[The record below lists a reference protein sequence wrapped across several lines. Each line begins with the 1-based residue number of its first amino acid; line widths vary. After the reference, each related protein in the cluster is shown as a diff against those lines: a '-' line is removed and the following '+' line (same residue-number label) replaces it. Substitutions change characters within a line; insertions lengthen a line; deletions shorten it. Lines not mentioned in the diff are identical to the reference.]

1 MTRSASNDALA
12 ARLAQVKQLVCFML
26 LFNLAELQVFLQM
39 QESIVLLKNDGGLLP
54 VAQSSTLTSVVV
66 FGDESTVHGS
76 GSGGVT
82 MPFVSLISASL
93 KQMGHNATY
102 STVTDPSAAATL
114 AKAASLVV
122 VAVSVATGE
131 GMDRTTLSLSGGR
144 AKVPYDQDKL
154 VAAIGAAAGKK
165 TVVVARCSGA
175 FAMPWLGSVAALLYQ
190 LMPGQGGGVQCVCS
204 WHENT
209 VEGCAQRPV
218 AVILPCDRT
227 QPLEKLCRDDSSGRW
242 LECRQDSDPEEPRE
256 WIVWLVA
263 ACVALVLVR

>member
-12 ARLAQVKQLVCFML
+12 ARLAQVKQLVCFVL
-26 LFNLAELQVFLQM
+26 RFNLAELQVFLQM

-66 FGDESTVHGS
+66 FGDESTLHGS

-190 LMPGQGGGVQCVCS
+190 LMPGQGGGVHRCNVSKQATKAG
-204 WHENT
+204 ET
-209 VEGCAQRPV
+209 TMAAPLR
-218 AVILPCDRT
+218 
-227 QPLEKLCRDDSSGRW
+227 QPL
-242 LECRQDSDPEEPRE
+242 PERSTPAQSCQFPCQQILTPRG
-256 WIVWLVA
+256 WA
-263 ACVALVLVR
+263 RR

>member
-1 MTRSASNDALA
+1 M
-12 ARLAQVKQLVCFML
+12 
-26 LFNLAELQVFLQM
+26 
-39 QESIVLLKNDGGLLP
+39 LLKNDGGLLP
-54 VAQSSTLTSVVV
+54 VAQPSTLSVVI

-93 KQMGHNATY
+93 KQMGFNTTY

-190 LMPGQGGGVQCVCS
+190 LMPGQGGGVAAAAAIAGKINPS
-204 WHENT
+204 AKLPISMPTDIDSTWLGTPLNP
-209 VEGCAQRPV
+209 AQYPGQSHQE
-218 AVILPCDRT
+218 AQDWAD
-227 QPLEKLCRDDSSGRW
+227 LEKTCLLCTTKQQQEFKRR
-242 LECRQDSDPEEPRE
+242 ECQRCECDEQGCSAPKGSAIIDCHDSDDAFQQADYSEGLMVGYR
-256 WIVWLVA
+256 
-263 ACVALVLVR
+263 